1 MAHHIR
7 NKHSMG
13 IAKTVEDPKKANFL
27 ILLDISEVSMILSDL
42 YIAISS
48 SNYGYGKN
56 TTKI

>member
-1 MAHHIR
+1 
-7 NKHSMG
+7 MG